1 MPKWEGVEGG
11 DEGWKR
17 EEGFSDEA
25 RRGKIPHEGGR
36 VTSQSQSK
44 RKGTANREERPIEKE
59 R

>member
-1 MPKWEGVEGG
+1 MPKWEGVEGGG

-36 VTSQSQSK
+36 VTVTS
-44 RKGTANREERPIEKE
+44 RKGTANRDERPIERE

>member
-1 MPKWEGVEGG
+1 MK
-11 DEGWKR
+11 GWKR

-36 VTSQSQSK
+36 VTSQEQEE